1 MATSPGL
8 PASNEGLLE
17 NESLNFCLSLMVIIR
32 GRPRRILR
40 RTVLDEMKSVALGL
54 GSAARLV
61 QDRAIWRDL
70 VEALCATGH
79 NEDEYERVC

>member
-1 MATSPGL
+1 ML
-8 PASNEGLLE
+8 
-17 NESLNFCLSLMVIIR
+17 IIR
-32 GRPRRILR
+32 GRPRTIWR
-40 RTVLDEMKSVALGL
+40 RTVLEEMKSVVLGL
-54 GSAARLV
+54 GSAARLA